1 MGSSSTSERSAD
13 DVVSL
18 FTRARG
24 GDDAAW
30 EALFQTCYPKVVR
43 VVRRKLNRP
52 MRSLYDSTD
61 FASDVMKSLAAKA
74 GLLDFDSPDSFF
86 AFLMRVAEEKVI
98 DEYRR
103 VYSQKRDLD
112 RQERLDGGDGDGGPT
127 GPALADDGP
136 TPSQVA
142 LADEAHEQLLAGQ
155 SEPARTVIEMKT
167 QGYSIAEIA
176 EQTGWHKRKLQRFF
190 LKLWESFHQANSRAS

>member
-1 MGSSSTSERSAD
+1 MSGSSTSDRLAD

-18 FTRARG
+18 FARARA
-24 GDDAAW
+24 GDSAAW

-43 VVRRKLNRP
+43 VVRRKLNKP

-74 GLLDFDSPDSFF
+74 ERLDFDTPDSLY
-86 AFLMRVAEEKVI
+86 AFLVRVAEEKVI

-103 VYSQKRDLD
+103 VYSQKRNLD
-112 RQERLDGGDGDGGPT
+112 RQQHLDDGGAAGPS
-127 GPALADDGP
+127 LADTGP

-142 LADEAHEQLLAGQ
+142 LASEAHERLMAGQ
-155 SEPARTVIEMKT
+155 NAPERAVIEMKQ
-167 QGYSIAEIA
+167 QGYSVAEIA
-176 EQTGWHKRKLQRFF
+176 EQTGWHKRKVQRFF
-190 LKLWESFHQANSRAS
+190 LKLWNSFNGDSGQVL

>member
-1 MGSSSTSERSAD
+1 MESSSTSERSAD

-18 FTRARG
+18 FARARG

-30 EALFQTCYPKVVR
+30 KALFQTCYPKVVR

-74 GLLDFDSPDSFF
+74 GVLDFDSADSFF
-86 AFLMRVAEEKVI
+86 AFLIRVAEEKVI

-103 VYSQKRDLD
+103 VYSQKRSLD
-112 RQERLDGGDGDGGPT
+112 RQERLDGGGEGGPA
-127 GPALADDGP
+127 GPVLADDGP

-142 LADEAHEQLLAGQ
+142 LAGEAHEQLLAGQ

-190 LKLWESFHQANSRAS
+190 LKLWESFHQENIRAS